1 MVLETPKP
9 LETDLPDI
17 EGVVVGRGRIGQ
29 EDGK

>member
-1 MVLETPKP
+1 MGTDAPKP

-29 EDGK
+29 EDSK